1 MKFREFFKELSIFIS
16 SLESQMSK
24 NCLFSIIYLKLSNY
38 EKLTYNQEISDILFE
53 HSIQLSA
60 TPLELMI

>member
-1 MKFREFFKELSIFIS
+1 MKFREFFKELSIFLN
-16 SLESQMSK
+16 SLESQISK